1 MADTGL
7 EAYRFSI
14 SWPRLIPSMLILV
27 IKKFSNYANL
37 AYVYFFF
44 TDGRGSVNLKGLQYY
59 NDFINNLINHGQIL
73 EDEYGGW
80 LSRKAMKDFV
90 AYADVC
96 FREFGDRVLHWTT
109 LVKLMYFL

>member
-14 SWPRLIPSMLILV
+14 SWSRLIP
-27 IKKFSNYANL
+27 N
-37 AYVYFFF
+37 
-44 TDGRGSVNLKGLQYY
+44 GRGSVNLKGLQYY
-59 NDFINNLINHGQIL
+59 NDFINNLISHGQIL